1 MHVIFTLLFVVTS
14 FLPLP
19 LIGNAHSELGPDTD
33 PPAHSLEGDEDL
45 GPSTDPGG

>member
-19 LIGNAHSELGPDTD
+19 LIGNAHSELGPGAD
-33 PPAHSLEGDEDL
+33 PSVSSLEDDGDL
-45 GPSTDPGG
+45 GPSVDPGG